1 MAGVAHD
8 LTCARIDPSL
18 CYVGIASDTD
28 SINRHQIE
36 DFKAAADLAAVQFV
50 GTVAIRDLW

>member
-1 MAGVAHD
+1 MAGVTQD
-8 LTCARIDPSL
+8 LTGARIDPSL

-28 SINRHQIE
+28 SINRDQIE
-36 DFKAAADLAAVQFV
+36 DFKEAIDLAALQFV

>member
-1 MAGVAHD
+1 MAGVAQD

-18 CYVGIASDTD
+18 CYVGIAPDTD
-28 SINRHQIE
+28 SINRDQIE
-36 DFKAAADLAAVQFV
+36 DFKAATDLAAVQFV

>member
-1 MAGVAHD
+1 

-18 CYVGIASDTD
+18 CYVGIAPDTD
-28 SINRHQIE
+28 SINRDQIE
-36 DFKAAADLAAVQFV
+36 DFKAATDLAAVQFV